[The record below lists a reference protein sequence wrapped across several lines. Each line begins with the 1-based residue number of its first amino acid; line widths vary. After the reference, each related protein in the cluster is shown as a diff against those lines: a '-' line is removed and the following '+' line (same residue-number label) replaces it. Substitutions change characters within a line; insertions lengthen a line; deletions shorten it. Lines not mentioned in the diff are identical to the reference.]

1 MSTVSKFLSCVYV
14 PLSNFTVCRG
24 RRSCSTTAENFTK
37 KHNTQICYFANQN
50 VPVPVVVVVVI
61 A

>member
-1 MSTVSKFLSCVYV
+1 MRTVSKSLSCVHV
-14 PLSNFTVCRG
+14 QLSNFTVCRG
-24 RRSCSTTAENFTK
+24 RRSCATTAENSTK

-50 VPVPVVVVVVI
+50 VPVPVVVVVVM